1 MAITVSRSG
10 VILSAA
16 FFALLIAR
24 DASGHRL
31 PLGDGHVSDGP
42 KAGYVYSCRRAFRNG
57 ARHAGPWFHGDSW
70 APAEKPHVAGK
81 KFWDNAAYTL
91 KPGDGNLLFHGNAL
105 PVRQPT
111 GIFPISPDD
120 PAYQYDTNPNRI
132 AAQDLRFEIPAEPV
146 FAGKPGCLPM
156 GMIGFTLSGVALFS
170 ALDDAGRDAAAH
182 EVQDLCDG
190 HPQGNAQY
198 HYHNGSPCIPDG
210 DTNKHV
216 GWALDGF
223 PILGKKDA
231 NGEWLTNADL
241 DTCHGRA
248 EEVTIDGRT
257 YKYAYRLTREYPYT
271 LGCFRGRLLDGTLEE
286 LHNGL
291 LPGTR
296 GDRKGH
302 ARRQR
307 PVH

>member
-1 MAITVSRSG
+1 M
-10 VILSAA
+10 SAA

-57 ARHAGPWFHGDSW
+57 ARHDGPWFHGDSW

-81 KFWDNAAYTL
+81 KFWNNAAYTL
-91 KPGDGNLLFHGNAL
+91 KPGDSNLLFRGNAL

-156 GMIGFTLSGVALFS
+156 GMIGFTLSGVALYS

-198 HYHNGSPCIPDG
+198 HYHNGSPCIPNG

-271 LGCFRGRLLDGTLEE
+271 LGCFRGRLLEGTLEE

-296 GDRKGH
+296 GNRKGH
-302 ARRQR
+302 ARRRR